1 MHKARAVTPRP
12 DPSAGVAAS
21 SPARASPAAA
31 AAAAKTFQF
40 VTANPS
46 TDAER
51 SRNKT
56 LVRSNA
62 SNYHWRRVR
71 RSTDGAATSRPPV
84 ARRRSSTRSQ
94 VKPSKRVLAP
104 ATPQTIESSST
115 ESEDRSPK
123 TEDETIEF
131 VAGSPLQGSQGG
143 ELVTIT
149 SASLSSLLVS
159 GHYDPFET
167 YPCDLP
173 KEFVSPIL
181 DQVNSFLS
189 LMFPPEKGQTMSPHS
204 EKWLQMT
211 FRDRSLFHASLFCQ
225 LTRNRIFL
233 LSPSDSPET
242 MQCYTETIRGV
253 HQKFADTSVSCE
265 DENILAVYALSY
277 HGEPRVHPP
286 TPAPSQGP
294 LTTLQLLHLYGGRL
308 RTVNVHLQGLA
319 KMLTLRGGL
328 SKLKLPG
335 LAQAISFG
343 DIILACQTLTKPML
357 PYEKMHDDVI
367 GPLNA
372 ASRKTHP
379 LVGLGR
385 GFRILPELLGHE
397 RVEKLLIV
405 LKWIIQYTFAVDD
418 HVKAR
423 PEAQKLGC
431 VSDERNFVQHSLLLL
446 TPLPGEV
453 QDEHPLIR
461 LARLATVIYS
471 LLVVF
476 PLPAIA
482 APFHRLARDIQ
493 ELLLDSS
500 LQPWSNEASDLI
512 LWATAMGAIAA
523 IGSPDRAWF
532 CATLDD
538 LTRRLGIG
546 NWATMRDRLGMFLWY
561 QYTNDSDGIRLWT
574 EIEES
579 NLFRVPL

>member
-12 DPSAGVAAS
+12 DPSAGI
-21 SPARASPAAA
+21 AAA
-31 AAAAKTFQF
+31 DVRGTKTFQF

-62 SNYHWRRVR
+62 SNYHWRRVKK
-71 RSTDGAATSRPPV
+71 STDGTASRTV
-84 ARRRSSTRSQ
+84 GRRRSSNRGQ
-94 VKPSKRVLAP
+94 VKPSKRTLAP
-104 ATPQTIESSST
+104 ATPQTVASSST
-115 ESEDRSPK
+115 ESEDRTPK
-123 TEDETIEF
+123 SEEESIEL
-131 VAGSPLQGSQGG
+131 VNESPLPGS
-143 ELVTIT
+143 ELVIT
-149 SASLSSLLVS
+149 PATHLSSLVVS
-159 GHYDPFET
+159 GHHDPFET

-173 KEFVSPIL
+173 KEFVSPVL

-189 LMFPPEKGQTMSPHS
+189 LMFPPEKGQTFSPHS
-204 EKWLQMT
+204 EKWLRMT

-233 LSPSDSPET
+233 LSPAESREQV
-242 MQCYTETIRGV
+242 QCYTETIRGV
-253 HQKFADTSVSCE
+253 HQKFADSSMSCE

-277 HGEPRVHPP
+277 HGEPRLHPP
-286 TPAPSQGP
+286 AAAPSQGP

-308 RTVNVHLQGLA
+308 HTVNVHLQGLA

-328 SKLKLPG
+328 SQIKLPG

-343 DIILACQTLTKPML
+343 DIILASQTLTKPML
-357 PYEKMHDDVI
+357 SYEKMHDDVI

-385 GFRILPELLGHE
+385 GFRVLPEILGHE
-397 RVEKLLIV
+397 MVEKLLIV

-418 HVKAR
+418 HVKER

-431 VSDERNFVQHSLLLL
+431 LSDERNFVQHNLLLL
-446 TPLPGEV
+446 TPLPAEV
-453 QDEHPLIR
+453 QDEHPLLR
-461 LARLATVIYS
+461 LARLGTVVYS

-482 APFHRLARDIQ
+482 APFHQLARAIKTQ
-493 ELLLDSS
+493 LLDPSI
-500 LQPWSNEASDLI
+500 QPWWTEASDLI

-523 IGSPDRAWF
+523 VGSSDRPWYRSI
-532 CATLDD
+532 LDE

-546 NWATMRDRLGMFLWY
+546 SWPSMRERLGMFLWY
-561 QYTNDSDGIRLWT
+561 EYTNDSDGIRLWR

-579 NLFRVPL
+579 NLFRVPK